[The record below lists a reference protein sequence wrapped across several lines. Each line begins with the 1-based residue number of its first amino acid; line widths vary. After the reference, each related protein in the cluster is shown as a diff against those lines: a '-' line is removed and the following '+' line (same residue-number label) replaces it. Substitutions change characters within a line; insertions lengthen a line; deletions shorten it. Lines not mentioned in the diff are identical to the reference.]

1 MMKTI
6 DVIIALRKTY
16 ETRVDW
22 AREVDRCQRLVETW
36 IGREIGDVVPFM
48 TPQGKMCFMVP
59 MTRLEFHESR
69 VGARFKKRKLG
80 PSVFVAPGE

>member
-1 MMKTI
+1 MKTI

-16 ETRVDW
+16 ETKAEWDS
-22 AREVDRCQRLVETW
+22 EISRCQRLVETW
-36 IGREIGDVVPFM
+36 ISREIGDVIPFM

-59 MTRLEFHESR
+59 MTRLEYHESR